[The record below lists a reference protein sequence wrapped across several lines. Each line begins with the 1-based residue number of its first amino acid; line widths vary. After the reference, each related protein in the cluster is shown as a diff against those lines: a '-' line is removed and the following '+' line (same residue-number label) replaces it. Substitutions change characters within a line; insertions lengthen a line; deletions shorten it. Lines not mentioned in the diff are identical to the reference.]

1 MNKADVELLN
11 YIKECNDIDLQ
22 QLERLNWQER
32 VDVKK
37 IEFLLNMI
45 DEQREQIEKQEQ
57 IIKSFETKEMIV
69 GE

>member
-1 MNKADVELLN
+1 MNKTDVELLN

-22 QLERLNWQER
+22 QLEHFNWQQR
-32 VDVKK
+32 ADVKK

>member
-1 MNKADVELLN
+1 MNKTDVELLN